1 MRIFKIIVLVS
12 PFFILGCEK
21 SEKIEDY
28 IYKTWDLDWKQCGVY
43 QNRYDAKVNFT
54 QTDSADYGWF
64 VEQGR
69 DTVKFD
75 VEIVSD
81 RQINLLMVTD
91 SIWEGSLTINE
102 FSSGTLVF
110 EKENKECA
118 NEVYHFE

>member
-1 MRIFKIIVLVS
+1 M
-12 PFFILGCEK
+12 LGCEK